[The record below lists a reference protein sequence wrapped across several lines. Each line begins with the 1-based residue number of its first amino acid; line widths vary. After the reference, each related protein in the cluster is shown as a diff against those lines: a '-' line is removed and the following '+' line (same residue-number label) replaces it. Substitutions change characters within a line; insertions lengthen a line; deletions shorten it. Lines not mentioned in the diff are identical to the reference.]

1 MQNCY
6 FPGEA
11 ADQEQEESATQR
23 LLAQGR
29 RLDGERGSRD
39 ELRRAFMR
47 LGVVSGAAGSAY
59 VELGR
64 TRVVCA
70 VYGPRNDT
78 RARREFN
85 DQGQLVCDFKFAPF
99 ADAEARRERGQ
110 VRRVGR
116 RPSKMEDCGLV
127 LTFA

>member
-6 FPGEA
+6 FPAVTAAAA
-11 ADQEQEESATQR
+11 ADEAGAAL
-23 LLAQGR
+23 LLAQGQ
-29 RLDGERGSRD
+29 RLDGARSSSD

-59 VELGR
+59 VEAGR

-78 RARREFN
+78 RARREFSN
-85 DQGQLVCDFKFAPF
+85 EGQLVCDFKFAPF
-99 ADAEARRERGQ
+99 ADPDGRRERGQ
-110 VRRVGR
+110 VW
-116 RPSKMEDCGLV
+116 P
-127 LTFA
+127 